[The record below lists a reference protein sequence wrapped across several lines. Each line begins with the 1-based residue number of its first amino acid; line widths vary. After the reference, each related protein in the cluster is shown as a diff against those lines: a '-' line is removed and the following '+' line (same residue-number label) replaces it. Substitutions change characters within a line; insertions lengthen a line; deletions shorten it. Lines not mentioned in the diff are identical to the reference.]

1 MAYYSATPSSAQVV
15 TNENYVSTVNYLKDI
30 HKPEVDPTFVARF
43 GDQGISGLMDMMGN
57 KRAVS
62 QSSFTHFEEDRVHQ
76 TITID
81 TDADTKAITGG
92 YQIQIDASA
101 YTASASYSPIRLN
114 NIIEFE
120 NGEVGLVA
128 ALSVNGAAFTNVPGY
143 TAGSTPATPAT
154 GLIFA
159 QVLTYSGTAT
169 DVANIPGVAIITGT
183 EFAEG
188 TDQPK
193 GMTPNIIKYDNSVMI
208 IKESYEVTGSEA
220 TNMTWMKIIDP
231 KSGESGYLWYMK
243 GETDTYQKFN
253 DYMELQMLNG
263 EKVAAAATVLSGI
276 GMRGTEG
283 LIDFA
288 KSGNAIPYTT
298 SFGVADFRT
307 TTIALDKNKGAME
320 NTCWSGLSVSL
331 DIDDNFRDYFGG
343 STNNGGASFGIFE
356 GGAEKAVQMGFKS
369 FQYGGYTFH
378 KKSYKAF
385 NDTTLL
391 GFEDSASADSKYRTA
406 MLVVPG
412 DSQTDAKSRESI
424 PSLSIRYK
432 EAGDYSRE
440 MEHWLT
446 GSAVL
451 QNKTSGEDVLK
462 SNYRTERGFEGF
474 ANNRY
479 AWITKA

>member
-1 MAYYSATPSSAQVV
+1 MYYTATPSSAQVV
-15 TNENYVSTVNYLKDI
+15 TTENYVSTVDYLNEI
-30 HKPEVDPTFVARF
+30 HKPDVNETFVRRY
-43 GDQGISGLMDMMGN
+43 GDQGITGLMSLMGN
-57 KRAVS
+57 KRSVANFEFS
-62 QSSFTHFEEDRVHQ
+62 HFEEDWIHQ
-76 TITID
+76 TITIE
-81 TDADTKAITGG
+81 TDVETKAITGG
-92 YQIQIDASA
+92 YQIVLDTSG
-101 YTASASYSPIRLN
+101 YTASTAYSPIKLN
-114 NIIEFE
+114 HIIEFE
-120 NGEVGLVA
+120 NGQVGLVA
-128 ALSVNGAAFTNVPGY
+128 AISVNGGAFESVPGY
-143 TAGSTPATPAT
+143 TPDTPATPAAST
-154 GLIFA
+154 VFA
-159 QVLTYSGTAT
+159 QVLTYDGTAT

-193 GMTPNIIKYDNSVMI
+193 GMTPNVIRYDNTVMI

-220 TNMTWMKIIDP
+220 TNMTWFKVTDP
-231 KSGESGYLWYMK
+231 KSGKSGWLWYMK
-243 GETDTYQKFN
+243 GESDTYQKFD

-263 EKVAAAATVLSGI
+263 EKVATGATVLSGL

-288 KSGNAIPYTT
+288 ESGNNIPFTT

-307 TTIALDKNKGAME
+307 VVTALDKNKGAME
-320 NTCWSGLSVSL
+320 NTSWCGLTTSL

-343 STNNGGASFGIFE
+343 ASNNGGASFGMFD

-385 NDTTLL
+385 NDVNLL
-391 GFEDSASADSKYRTA
+391 GYTDSSSNDSKYRTA

-412 DSQTDAKSRESI
+412 DSQVDAKSRESV

-440 MEHWLT
+440 LEHWLT

-451 QNKTSGEDVLK
+451 RNKTNGEDVLK

-479 AWITKA
+479 AWVTKA